1 MTELQLGLIV
11 LGVFAVCGVL
21 IYNKWQERRHRALA
35 EQVLGSAHQDVL
47 LDTARAEAA
56 PPQAPQA
63 EREAFFA
70 EPGLTA
76 ARADAADDDFDAPST
91 SERPG
96 PVSRLAERFS
106 FGRSKSAE
114 SDHEPVAPV
123 TEGQGKDRIEPVLG
137 GSEAE
142 PAGRLE
148 PGWTA
153 ASHLEPSPEPQVP
166 AATFEHEVP
175 APELPRMPAAEPVM
189 TASAPSRTS
198 PMERAEP
205 AAETHHEAK
214 GDVRREGGVG
224 ITLSPLIDYVAS
236 FEAVEPTSGARILEL
251 PREALGRVKKY
262 VQCIGFNETSHEW
275 EKIDVAHEGG
285 QGEYRRFRFG
295 LQLVDRQGPASETD
309 LSVFCV
315 AMQDLADATLS
326 IVDLPQRGQAMKAAA
341 DLDAFCA
348 GVDIQ
353 IGINVVSQA
362 QPFPGTKL
370 RALAEAAGMT
380 MDIEGRFVRCDED
393 GNVLYVLVNQEAQP
407 FAPETMRVLN
417 THALTFLLDVPRVAH
432 GDRVFNQ
439 MVDLAKR
446 FADVLRGTVVD
457 DNRRPLSESALD
469 PIRKQIGHYQT
480 LLASSHLPAGS
491 ELTRRLFS

>member
-1 MTELQLGLIV
+1 MIARTIALGGTA
-11 LGVFAVCGVL
+11 LGIL
-21 IYNKWQERRHRALA
+21 LTTPALA
-35 EQVLGSAHQDVL
+35 RQSGAGD
-47 LDTARAEAA
+47 AA
-56 PPQAPQA
+56 NTPQA

-70 EPGLTA
+70 EPGLTV

-205 AAETHHEAK
+205 AAARDRH
-214 GDVRREGGVG
+214 DDWRGG
-224 ITLSPLIDYVAS
+224 
-236 FEAVEPTSGARILEL
+236 
-251 PREALGRVKKY
+251 LG
-262 VQCIGFNETSHEW
+262 
-275 EKIDVAHEGG
+275 
-285 QGEYRRFRFG
+285 
-295 LQLVDRQGPASETD
+295 
-309 LSVFCV
+309 
-315 AMQDLADATLS
+315 
-326 IVDLPQRGQAMKAAA
+326 QR
-341 DLDAFCA
+341 L
-348 GVDIQ
+348 
-353 IGINVVSQA
+353 
-362 QPFPGTKL
+362 
-370 RALAEAAGMT
+370 
-380 MDIEGRFVRCDED
+380 
-393 GNVLYVLVNQEAQP
+393 
-407 FAPETMRVLN
+407 
-417 THALTFLLDVPRVAH
+417 
-432 GDRVFNQ
+432 
-439 MVDLAKR
+439 
-446 FADVLRGTVVD
+446 
-457 DNRRPLSESALD
+457 
-469 PIRKQIGHYQT
+469 
-480 LLASSHLPAGS
+480 
-491 ELTRRLFS
+491 